1 MKFKTTKQKNY
12 KEQMEQKQHGE
23 KVNTNS
29 IKQKIR
35 QAEEYKNKIEITT
48 NRVYINNEFQQADE
62 ANIIFVRQNDNI
74 SYINSYKKSG
84 EQAPKSFNSG
94 LASKRISL
102 PIGKYEVYVEINK
115 KYYDT
120 KLIVE
125 F

>member
-1 MKFKTTKQKNY
+1 
-12 KEQMEQKQHGE
+12 MEQKQHGE
-23 KVNTNS
+23 KVNTDS
-29 IKQKIR
+29 IKQKIKH
-35 QAEEYKNKIEITT
+35 AEEYKNKIEITT
-48 NRVYINNEFQQADE
+48 NRVYINNELQQADE
-62 ANIIFVRQNDNI
+62 ANIIFVGQNDNI
-74 SYINSYKKSG
+74 SYINSYKKAG

-102 PIGKYEVYVEINK
+102 PTGKYEVYVEINK